1 METYSSWVNC
11 PKEKC
16 VSADLMHLLLVSFVT
31 VKLTY
36 IFIDYRY
43 PVCEYIII
51 LNMSIVINDLLHLS
65 VLLSSTSSMPIFEN
79 RHHQK
84 ACLLTNQ

>member
-1 METYSSWVNC
+1 METYSSWVNR

-51 LNMSIVINDLLHLS
+51 FISLAKLHLFNAH
-65 VLLSSTSSMPIFEN
+65 I
-79 RHHQK
+79 
-84 ACLLTNQ
+84 